1 MARAFKDM
9 IVQEADG
16 KPRLTFRNRQGAAVL
31 EDVAVEV
38 SSSVQQQGDA
48 WGALAANLLL
58 ELDDDD
64 VPYAVAPEFMPAA
77 APAALISREKLAT
90 AFGKLAAAVSALI
103 SHMGDKNN
111 PHVTTAAQV
120 GAYTKSETDAKLNGK
135 ANTSGTYSRLTAGN
149 SLKIGGK
156 TFSMNMNG
164 DDLEIW
170 WQ

>member
-64 VPYAVAPEFMPAA
+64 VPYAVAPEFMRH
-77 APAALISREKLAT
+77 SYH
-90 AFGKLAAAVSALI
+90 GKSWQQL
-103 SHMGDKNN
+103 
-111 PHVTTAAQV
+111 
-120 GAYTKSETDAKLNGK
+120 
-135 ANTSGTYSRLTAGN
+135 SGNWPRRCRR
-149 SLKIGGK
+149 
-156 TFSMNMNG
+156 
-164 DDLEIW
+164 
-170 WQ
+170 

>member
-64 VPYAVAPEFMPAA
+64 VSHAVALNLRLRSC
-77 APAALISREKLAT
+77 PAALISREKLAT
-90 AFGKLAAAVSALI
+90 AFGKLAAAVVFGVDLQRGGCVITQIQPPRRWALI
-103 SHMGDKNN
+103 PN
-111 PHVTTAAQV
+111 PRPTQTEREGQYQRDIF
-120 GAYTKSETDAKLNGK
+120 GADRREQSE
-135 ANTSGTYSRLTAGN
+135 
-149 SLKIGGK
+149 
-156 TFSMNMNG
+156 
-164 DDLEIW
+164 DLVVRPSA
-170 WQ
+170 

>member
-1 MARAFKDM
+1 M

-31 EDVAVEV
+31 EDVAVEA

-64 VPYAVAPEFMPAA
+64 VPYAVAPERLCPHA

-135 ANTSGTYSRLTAGN
+135 ANTSGTYSGLTAGEQ
-149 SLKIGGK
+149 SGR
-156 TFSMNMNG
+156 SAARPSA
-164 DDLEIW
+164 
-170 WQ
+170 

>member
-31 EDVAVEV
+31 EDVSVEV
-38 SSSVQQQGDA
+38 SSTVQQQGDA
-48 WGALAANLLL
+48 WGALEANLLM

-64 VPYAVAPEFMPAA
+64 VPYAVAPEFTPAA
-77 APAALISREKLAT
+77 APAALTPREKLAT

-103 SHMGDKNN
+103 SHMVDKNN

-120 GAYTKSETDAKLNGK
+120 GSYTKSETD
-135 ANTSGTYSRLTAGN
+135 S
-149 SLKIGGK
+149 K
-156 TFSMNMNG
+156 TEREGQYQRDIFGADRREQSE
-164 DDLEIW
+164 DRRQDLQHEHEW
-170 WQ
+170 RRS

>member
-31 EDVAVEV
+31 EDVSVEV
-38 SSSVQQQGDA
+38 SSTVQQQGDA
-48 WGALAANLLL
+48 WGALEANLLM

-64 VPYAVAPEFMPAA
+64 VPYAVAPEFT
-77 APAALISREKLAT
+77 PAALTPREKLAT

-103 SHMGDKNN
+103 SHMVDKNN

-120 GAYTKSETDAKLNGK
+120 GSYTKSETDSKLTGK
-135 ANTSGTYSRLTAGN
+135 ANTSGTYSGLTAGN

>member
-1 MARAFKDM
+1 M
-9 IVQEADG
+9 
-16 KPRLTFRNRQGAAVL
+16 L

-120 GAYTKSETDAKLNGK
+120 GSYTKSETDSKLNGK
-135 ANTSGTYSRLTAGN
+135 ANTSGTYSGLTAGN

>member
-38 SSSVQQQGDA
+38 SSTVQQQGDA

-64 VPYAVAPEFMPAA
+64 VPYAIAPEFTPA
-77 APAALISREKLAT
+77 
-90 AFGKLAAAVSALI
+90 
-103 SHMGDKNN
+103 
-111 PHVTTAAQV
+111 VT
-120 GAYTKSETDAKLNGK
+120 
-135 ANTSGTYSRLTAGN
+135 RRH
-149 SLKIGGK
+149 SLRGR
-156 TFSMNMNG
+156 N
-164 DDLEIW
+164 
-170 WQ
+170 WQQLLVNWPRRCRR